1 MPNNGIRDIEQQI
14 HTLMERLA
22 KLQQSNR
29 GNEVTNYSFSTL
41 NGETALMDLFGE
53 RDKLLMIHNIG
64 QGCRYCT
71 LWADGFNGF
80 VQHIESTISVV
91 LVSKDPPYYSVSL
104 PIAGVGGFAWH
115 HTGEAII
122 SRSSL

>member
-1 MPNNGIRDIEQQI
+1 MPNNEIRDIEQQI

-29 GNEVTNYSFSTL
+29 RNEVTNYSFSTL

-53 RDKLLMIHNIG
+53 KDKLLLIHNMG
-64 QGCRYCT
+64 HGCRYCT

-80 VQHIESTISVV
+80 VQHIESTMSVV
-91 LVSKDPPYYSVSL
+91 LVSKDPPILQRKFANGRGWKFRLASH
-104 PIAGVGGFAWH
+104 GG
-115 HTGEAII
+115 GEYIQD
-122 SRSSL
+122 